1 MKAYD
6 LIIIGA
12 GAGGLTAAASAA
24 SLGAKVALIEK
35 EKKLGG
41 DCLHYG
47 CVPSKALI
55 ESAKKIHTAHTA
67 SEEFGFEIQGQADF
81 SIAIGRV
88 KAAIAHIQKH
98 DDPDRFR
105 SMGVDVF
112 HGFGRFKDAHH
123 VEISGEEVIRGKKI
137 VISTGS
143 RPSIPP
149 IENIEN
155 VNFFTNETIFDLE
168 ALPRRLVVIGAGPIG
183 LELSQSMARFGS
195 QVTVVEYAPDLFGR
209 EDEEIVPYIRD
220 VLEKE
225 LNFLFNAQV
234 KHVEETDQGEKK
246 ITLRQGE
253 EEITLYADEI
263 LVAAGRSPNTDNL
276 GLEQIGVKTEN
287 GYVAVK
293 NTLQTSIPHIYAI
306 GDVIQAFPFT
316 HAAGMEAIIVVGN
329 AILGLHRKVNYDS
342 VPWVTY
348 TDPEVFHLG
357 LTENEARETHG
368 DQIQVYRV
376 SLDKVDRFV
385 ADRDVNGLVKV
396 ITDKKGIIL
405 GAHAV
410 GKGAGDWMQEIVY
423 AKQSGHTFGKLSRL
437 IHPYPTHGAVL
448 QQAAVQYVRKK
459 FLEGWILQFIQKY
472 IRWFR

>member
-1 MKAYD
+1 MKACD

-12 GAGGLTAAASAA
+12 GAGGLTAAAGAA

-35 EKKLGG
+35 EKQLGG
-41 DCLHYG
+41 ECLHYG

-55 ESAKKIHTAHTA
+55 EAAKKIHTAHTA
-67 SEEFGFEIQGQADF
+67 SEEFGFEIQGQTDF
-81 SIAIGRV
+81 SVAMGRV
-88 KAAIAHIQKH
+88 RVAIAHIQRH
-98 DDPDRFR
+98 DDADRFR
-105 SMGVDVF
+105 GMGVDVIQ
-112 HGFGRFKDAHH
+112 GFGRFKDAHH
-123 VEISGEEVIRGKKI
+123 VEVSGGEVIRGKRI

-155 VNFFTNETIFDLE
+155 VKVYTNETIFDLE

-195 QVTVVEYAPDLFGR
+195 QVTIVEYASDLFGR
-209 EDEEIVPYIRD
+209 EDEEIVPHVREA
-220 VLEKE
+220 LEKE
-225 LNFLFNAQV
+225 LTILFNAQV
-234 KHVEETDQGEKK
+234 KRVEDTGHGEKK
-246 ITLRQGE
+246 ITVRQGE
-253 EEITLYADEI
+253 EVITLFADEI

-276 GLEQIGVKTEN
+276 GLEQIGVGTEK

-293 NTLQTSIPHIYAI
+293 DTLQTSIPHIYAI

-316 HAAGMEAIIVVGN
+316 HAAAMEAVIVVSN
-329 AILGLHRKVNYDS
+329 AVLGLHRKANYAS

-357 LTENEARETHG
+357 LTENEARGSHG
-368 DQIQVYRV
+368 DRIQVYRV
-376 SLDKVDRFV
+376 SLDEVDRFV

-423 AKQSGHTFGKLSRL
+423 AKQSGHTFGKLSGL

-448 QQAAVQYVRKK
+448 QQAAVQYMRKK
-459 FLEGWILQFIQKY
+459 YLEGRIQRSLQKY